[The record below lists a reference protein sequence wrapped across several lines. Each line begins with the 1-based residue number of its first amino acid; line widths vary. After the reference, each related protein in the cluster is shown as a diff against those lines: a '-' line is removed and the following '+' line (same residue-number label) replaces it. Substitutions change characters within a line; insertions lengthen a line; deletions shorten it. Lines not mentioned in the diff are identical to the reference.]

1 MTIELTA
8 QELELVL
15 RALKDQVARVRAD
28 GQTATEQERLIAK
41 LEVDE
46 RSARYGPRP
55 G

>member
-1 MTIELTA
+1 MTIDLTP

-15 RALKDQVARVRAD
+15 RALKDRVARLLAD
-28 GQTATEQERLIAK
+28 GQTATELERLIAK